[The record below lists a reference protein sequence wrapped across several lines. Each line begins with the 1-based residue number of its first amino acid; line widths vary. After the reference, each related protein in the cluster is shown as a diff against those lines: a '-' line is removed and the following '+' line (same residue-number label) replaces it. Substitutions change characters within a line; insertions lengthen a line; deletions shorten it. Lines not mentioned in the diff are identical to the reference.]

1 MSPRLPTDK
10 YSHQAPDGPE
20 GEGKF
25 VGDSKL
31 DLVWT
36 GLKGLEFMWT
46 MANLT
51 LSFHIDNKTN
61 PETHM
66 HKWVQVNLGNAE

>member
-36 GLKGLEFMWT
+36 GLKGLEFM
-46 MANLT
+46 
-51 LSFHIDNKTN
+51 
-61 PETHM
+61 
-66 HKWVQVNLGNAE
+66 